1 MKNDENKIR
10 KNAFMKYKNIEE
22 EFFEIDKEKK
32 LAKISLSFDRVSE
45 IFDLN
50 YISKMPVLSDDFMEW
65 ITSAF
70 SIIPSRYKIQVSI
83 SFGDYEGYSEQQL
96 NDIFW
101 KNIVLSAK
109 SKRDSQRKRNSIAYG
124 LIAAGIVLFAGM
136 ILTEINWDTE
146 SVMKPIIS
154 YVSDI
159 ATTVAFW
166 EAMTILIVERK
177 EQRSYLISVEKR
189 FAGVSFEKQ

>member
-136 ILTEINWDTE
+136 ILTEIKWDTE

>member
-189 FAGVSFEKQ
+189 FAGVKFEKR

>member
-10 KNAFMKYKNIEE
+10 KNAFMKYNNIEE

-70 SIIPSRYKIQVSI
+70 SIIPSR
-83 SFGDYEGYSEQQL
+83 
-96 NDIFW
+96 
-101 KNIVLSAK
+101 
-109 SKRDSQRKRNSIAYG
+109 
-124 LIAAGIVLFAGM
+124 
-136 ILTEINWDTE
+136 
-146 SVMKPIIS
+146 
-154 YVSDI
+154 
-159 ATTVAFW
+159 
-166 EAMTILIVERK
+166 
-177 EQRSYLISVEKR
+177 
-189 FAGVSFEKQ
+189 

>member
-10 KNAFMKYKNIEE
+10 KNAFMKYNNIEE

-83 SFGDYEGYSEQQL
+83 SFGDYEG
-96 NDIFW
+96 
-101 KNIVLSAK
+101 
-109 SKRDSQRKRNSIAYG
+109 
-124 LIAAGIVLFAGM
+124 
-136 ILTEINWDTE
+136 
-146 SVMKPIIS
+146 
-154 YVSDI
+154 
-159 ATTVAFW
+159 
-166 EAMTILIVERK
+166 
-177 EQRSYLISVEKR
+177 
-189 FAGVSFEKQ
+189 

>member
-136 ILTEINWDTE
+136 IITEINWDTE

>member
-10 KNAFMKYKNIEE
+10 KNAFMKYNNIEE

-124 LIAAGIVLFAGM
+124 LIAAGIVFFAGM

-159 ATTVAFW
+159 ATTVSFW

>member
-10 KNAFMKYKNIEE
+10 KNAFMKYNNIEE

-159 ATTVAFW
+159 APTVAFW

>member
-136 ILTEINWDTE
+136 IITEINWDTE

-189 FAGVSFEKQ
+189 FAGVKFEKR

>member
-10 KNAFMKYKNIEE
+10 KNAFMKYNNIEE

-136 ILTEINWDTE
+136 ILT
-146 SVMKPIIS
+146 
-154 YVSDI
+154 
-159 ATTVAFW
+159 
-166 EAMTILIVERK
+166 
-177 EQRSYLISVEKR
+177 
-189 FAGVSFEKQ
+189 

>member
-10 KNAFMKYKNIEE
+10 KNAFMKYNNIEE

-189 FAGVSFEKQ
+189 FAGVKFEKQ